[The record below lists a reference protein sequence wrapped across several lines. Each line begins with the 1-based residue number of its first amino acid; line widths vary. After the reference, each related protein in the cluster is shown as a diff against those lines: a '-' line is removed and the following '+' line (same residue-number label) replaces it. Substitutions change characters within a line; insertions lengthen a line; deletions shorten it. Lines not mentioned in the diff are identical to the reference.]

1 MTGGTPGAGFSRAH
15 ITALV
20 SVVQGY
26 GGFLE
31 EDMEYVLDKNKMWA
45 YNEMK
50 EEDLRQVRGRVRGDM
65 WLYRLRGERDNLVG
79 WRCLVE

>member
-1 MTGGTPGAGFSRAH
+1 
-15 ITALV
+15 
-20 SVVQGY
+20 
-26 GGFLE
+26 
-31 EDMEYVLDKNKMWA
+31 MEYVLDKNKMWA